1 VVAGALAAVLLGLA
15 ACGDDPADVGTPRFA
30 QVGELRV
37 DVEVPL
43 AGVEGRLEGTLVW
56 QSDGRWVL
64 VERIYFR
71 GMQGEEVIRRS
82 RLNPGELAPEYRSL
96 VEQLNESPGLR
107 LPGEI
112 AQGGSVVCA
121 PGQSRVSFTM
131 VDTFRDEV
139 ALWNRCASGN
149 IFTITPGSAGPDAG
163 AARVVTAAQ
172 LTRSFTVGDGERSV
186 FEGSLPFATL
196 DRGNDSPARE
206 SASRVF
212 ATTDG
217 SVPEGWADFWIRHA
231 GVGAPLPEV
240 DWSSEM
246 VLFATGGRRG
256 EAGHAVAVRRVL
268 PVGASTQI
276 QAVESIPGD
285 FCAPAALEQYPFHLV
300 RAPLGPIPVSF
311 ADLLPQ
317 RIPCGG

>member
-1 VVAGALAAVLLGLA
+1 MLLAGCSESPGEVA
-15 ACGDDPADVGTPRFA
+15 PPRFA

-43 AGVEGRLEGTLVW
+43 AGGEGRLEGTLVW
-56 QSDGRWVL
+56 QSDGRWIL
-64 VERIYFR
+64 AERIYFR
-71 GMQGEEVIRRS
+71 GVQGEEVLRRS
-82 RLNPGELAPEYRSL
+82 RLNPGDLAPEYRSL
-96 VEQLNESPGLR
+96 IEQLNESPGLR

-112 AQGGSVVCA
+112 AQGGPVTCA
-121 PGQSRVSFTM
+121 PGQSRVIFTM

-139 ALWNRCASGN
+139 AVWNRCATGS

-172 LTRSFTVGDGERSV
+172 LTRSFTLGDGERSI
-186 FEGSLPFATL
+186 FEGSLPFASL

-206 SASRVF
+206 GGPLVF
-212 ATTDG
+212 ATPDG

-231 GVGAPLPEV
+231 GEGVPLPEV

-246 VLFATGGRRG
+246 VLFATGGRRT

-268 PVGASTQI
+268 AVGASTQI

-285 FCAPAALEQYPFHLV
+285 FCTPAALEEYPFHLV
-300 RAPLGPIPVSF
+300 RAPLGPLPVGF

-317 RIPCGG
+317 RVPCGG